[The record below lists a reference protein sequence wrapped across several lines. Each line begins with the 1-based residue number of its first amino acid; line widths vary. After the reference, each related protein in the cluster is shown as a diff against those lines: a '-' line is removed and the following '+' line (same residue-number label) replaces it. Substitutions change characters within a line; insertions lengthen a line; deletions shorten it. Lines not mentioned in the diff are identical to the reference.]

1 LSWKDVRKTAKE
13 SGEGGGDEVDIGE
26 DVEKPGMQL
35 GFSQSRPKPHHKL
48 VDEAIKGQ
56 MMTVKLPWELKTV
69 YLGILWDNGLTEE
82 EEEDEEMTE
91 AREERLR
98 VSLLLLVVTPRSHPI
113 TAS

>member
-1 LSWKDVRKTAKE
+1 
-13 SGEGGGDEVDIGE
+13 
-26 DVEKPGMQL
+26 
-35 GFSQSRPKPHHKL
+35 
-48 VDEAIKGQ
+48 

-98 VSLLLLVVTPRSHPI
+98 VSPPVFVVTLQSHSI
-113 TAS
+113 TAP

>member
-1 LSWKDVRKTAKE
+1 
-13 SGEGGGDEVDIGE
+13 
-26 DVEKPGMQL
+26 
-35 GFSQSRPKPHHKL
+35 
-48 VDEAIKGQ
+48 

-69 YLGILWDNGLTEE
+69 YLGILWDNSLAEE

-98 VSLLLLVVTPRSHPI
+98 VSWLVLVVTPQPYPM